1 MKTKITLASLS
12 FLMLA
17 AHFSRIDNTYL
28 MLLSLIIPFLFFFK
42 KRSTLILI
50 QVFCY
55 LGAIAWL
62 YAMYGYIQQR
72 IALGIPWGK
81 LAVIISVIAIFTVV
95 SGFLLNT
102 DVMKKK
108 YTKE

>member
-1 MKTKITLASLS
+1 
-12 FLMLA
+12 
-17 AHFSRIDNTYL
+17 
-28 MLLSLIIPFLFFFK
+28 
-42 KRSTLILI
+42 
-50 QVFCY
+50 
-55 LGAIAWL
+55 
-62 YAMYGYIQQR
+62 MYGYIQQR

>member
-1 MKTKITLASLS
+1 MKTRITLVSLS

-17 AHFSRIDNTYL
+17 AHFSRIDNSYL
-28 MLLSLIIPFLFFFK
+28 MILSLLIPFLFFFK

-55 LGAIAWL
+55 LGSAAWL
-62 YAMYGYIQQR
+62 YAMFGYIQQR
-72 IALGIPWGK
+72 IALGTDWGK
-81 LAVIISVIAIFTVV
+81 LAVIISVIAIFTAVTGV
-95 SGFLLNT
+95 LLNA